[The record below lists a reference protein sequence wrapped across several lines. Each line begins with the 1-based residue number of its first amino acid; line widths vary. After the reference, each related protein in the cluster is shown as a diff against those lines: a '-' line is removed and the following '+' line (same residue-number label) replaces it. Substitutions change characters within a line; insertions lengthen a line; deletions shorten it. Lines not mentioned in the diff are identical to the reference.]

1 MNGSHSP
8 INSNSVDQSVEQ
20 ASVDQSMDQLNL
32 ADVAATTSAP
42 TPDASAETTHPHHGS
57 AAAHTHQHAH
67 AHTHPHSH
75 DPESLK
81 QIINRLS
88 RIEGHIR
95 GVKNMVQEN
104 QPCPDVL
111 IQIAAIRGALN
122 RVSRMILDAHLTD
135 CIVRAAETGTIE
147 TEIDELKSALDRFL
161 P

>member
-8 INSNSVDQSVEQ
+8 INPNAVDQAVDQSVEQ
-20 ASVDQSMDQLNL
+20 SMDEINL
-32 ADVAATTSAP
+32 ADVVAATTSSP
-42 TPDASAETTHPHHGS
+42 TTDAAADTAHHHPTQHHGS
-57 AAAHTHQHAH
+57 ADAHTHQHSH
-67 AHTHPHSH
+67 SHSH

-135 CIVRAAETGTIE
+135 CIARAAETGTIE
-147 TEIDELKSALDRFL
+147 TELDELKSALDRFL

>member
-1 MNGSHSP
+1 M
-8 INSNSVDQSVEQ
+8 EQ
-20 ASVDQSMDQLNL
+20 INL
-32 ADVAATTSAP
+32 AEVAAATTSPAIADP
-42 TPDASAETTHPHHGS
+42 TANTTHHHHGS
-57 AAAHTHQHAH
+57 AATDDHQHS
-67 AHTHPHSH
+67 HSH

-147 TEIDELKSALDRFL
+147 TEITELKAALDRFL